1 MKLSEAIEQE
11 VIIICADSED
21 RQQVLNILNANKI
34 KMIGG
39 EYRYSIAEH
48 VQLFSGGSFQTIIKE
63 CISDESNQKIPAA
76 DFITANTPDET
87 KPIEFHL
94 LDC

>member
-1 MKLSEAIEQE
+1 MKLSEALEQE
-11 VIIICADSED
+11 VIIICADAVD

-48 VQLFSGGSFQTIIKE
+48 IQLFSGGSFQTIIKE
-63 CISDESNQKIPAA
+63 CISDKNNQKIPASA
-76 DFITANTPDET
+76 FIAANTPDTT